1 MIAEGE
7 AESEKLGGTLIAS
20 VIVMD
25 AVKLPEDPLM
35 VIVAVPV
42 AAVALAAN
50 VSRLEP
56 VVGFVPQEAVT
67 PLGRLAAAR
76 VAAPVNPPTS
86 VTEMMLVPLLPS
98 VTATVDG
105 DAASVKLGGTFTVS
119 ASAVDAIR
127 LPEVPVIVTVAGP
140 AAAELLAVN
149 VTRLEPLVGFVPHVA
164 VTPLGRFVAA
174 RVTAPVNTPASMTEI
189 VLLPLAP

>member
-1 MIAEGE
+1 VIAEGE

-76 VAAPVNPPTS
+76 VAAPVNS
-86 VTEMMLVPLLPS
+86 
-98 VTATVDG
+98 
-105 DAASVKLGGTFTVS
+105 
-119 ASAVDAIR
+119 
-127 LPEVPVIVTVAGP
+127 
-140 AAAELLAVN
+140 
-149 VTRLEPLVGFVPHVA
+149 
-164 VTPLGRFVAA
+164 
-174 RVTAPVNTPASMTEI
+174 PASMTEI